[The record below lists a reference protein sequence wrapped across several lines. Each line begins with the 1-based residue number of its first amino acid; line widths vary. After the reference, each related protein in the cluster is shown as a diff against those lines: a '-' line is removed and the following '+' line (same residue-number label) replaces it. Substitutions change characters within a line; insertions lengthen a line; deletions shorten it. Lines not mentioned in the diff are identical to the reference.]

1 MSFNSSFADCT
12 FKKHRKSGD
21 TVYALTQI
29 SSNRIMVKKLPVTHP
44 PLVLKHVLN
53 CKLIMLCAMF
63 VNLKKFSSEKK
74 GLILSLPK
82 IKIQHKRPTITC
94 VNEVEYRREDLG

>member
-1 MSFNSSFADCT
+1 MSFNSNIVDCT

-44 PLVLKHVLN
+44 PLVLQPG
-53 CKLIMLCAMF
+53 ADPGGGARGPGPPPDPRF
-63 VNLKKFSSEKK
+63 
-74 GLILSLPK
+74 
-82 IKIQHKRPTITC
+82 
-94 VNEVEYRREDLG
+94 